1 MTEPFSMDAPGG
13 LLERLRSL
21 TADRAR
27 DEVRVPA
34 DYRSRNRALEDP
46 YQENRKRIADEYQ
59 ARKASTEA
67 EFAATKQSITDQFKI
82 DHGNAKKEYEDAQ
95 SAVADRFEEAER
107 ACKKEYQ
114 EAHWEA
120 TTIFD
125 ASKDKPAQRLQEITD
140 QLQAGSDELEEFRQ
154 ESVEIFQR
162 RPRWREFPQ
171 PQVPPPVVGGDPF
184 QRFTAAVETA
194 GNQLDSLRG
203 QTVASLFEGVKPL
216 GIFVVM
222 TVLPTVVSASIFF
235 GLDEWYWTA
244 AVFVLTAA
252 LYTGLAVWCWRVA
265 RRESAE
271 GYEAICRTILS
282 AEGDRR
288 LAAAAAKQECERQ
301 TDQIAKKLEDE
312 LAVAKRGFVA
322 ATGELDTRKKKELGE
337 VQRKHPPL
345 ISETV
350 SRRDRQLEEA
360 EESFGRRL
368 NNVQADY
375 ETESVGLREE
385 YQRKMAESEDRF
397 QREWNALVH
406 DWQSGMSRF
415 QSELDELNGSC
426 GLRFPDWNTSDWDD
440 WSAPTEIPRVIRFGH
455 FEVDTSQIEG
465 GIPQAEELERARTE
479 FALPAMLPFPDRSLL
494 LLKATGEGCPR
505 AVTAIQAV
513 MLRMLTS
520 LPPGKVR
527 FTIIDPVGLGE
538 NFSAFMHLAD
548 YDEQLVSSRI
558 WTNNSHIEQ
567 RLANLTEHMETV
579 IQVYLRNEFETIQQY
594 NEFAG
599 EMAEPYRVL
608 VIADFPTNFTEA
620 AARRLRSV
628 VASGARCGVFTL
640 LSVDTKAQMP
650 RGFRLGDLLPHAV
663 SLRWREGRFVWEDP
677 DFENL
682 PLVLESPPDAERFT
696 DVVRDVGSRVEDAD
710 RVEVP
715 FECVVPEATDWWK
728 GDTSSQLDVSLGRA
742 GAMKLQYL
750 SLGRGTSQHVLISG
764 KTGSG
769 KSTLLH
775 ALITNL
781 SLHYGPDQVEFYL
794 VDFKKGVEFKAYATQ
809 RLPHARVIAIES
821 EREFGLSVLEHLDAE
836 LRRRGDLFRN
846 LGVQDLAGFRA
857 AEPDVKLPR
866 VLLIIDEFQELFVED
881 DRIAQSA
888 SLLLDRMVRQGR
900 AFGIHVL
907 LGSQT
912 LAGAY
917 SLARATIGQMAVRIA
932 LQCSEADAH
941 LILSEEN
948 TAARLLTRPGE
959 AIYNDANGLFEGNH
973 PFQVVWL
980 PDNQRETY
988 LRRVHELAVE
998 RGSRVPP
1005 PIVFEGNV
1013 PADPSDNPLLGELLG
1028 ANSWPEPV
1036 RAPKAW
1042 LGSAIAIKDPTVAEF
1057 ARQGGSNLMLVGQ
1070 REEAA
1075 LGVLAASMIS
1085 LAAQDGPPADGEQ
1098 DSRAATFHVL
1108 DGMRPDAPE
1117 AGFFKRIAAAVPQ
1130 PVNIGDV
1137 RKMPQVITE
1146 ISEEVARRE
1155 ESGIEDDPPIYLII
1169 YDLGRFRDLR
1179 KDESDFGFS
1188 SISDDKPPSPSKQFI
1203 KILQEGPAVG
1213 VHVLFWCDTYNNVTR
1228 SLDRQVFHD
1237 VEMRVLFQMNA
1248 TDSSNLI
1255 DSPVAGRLGVHRGIL
1270 YNEGQGSQEKFRPY
1284 GLPSDD
1290 WLAWVRKQ
1298 LAARATKAAAT
1309 SSDRS

>member
-1 MTEPFSMDAPGG
+1 M
-13 LLERLRSL
+13 L

-34 DYRSRNRALEDP
+34 EYRSICRDTEEP
-46 YQENRKRIADEYQ
+46 YQENRTRIADEYQ
-59 ARKASTEA
+59 ARKSSTEA
-67 EFAATKQSITDQFKI
+67 EFASTKELITAQFKL
-82 DHGNAKKEYEDAQ
+82 DHGTAKREYAKVRSEVGNRAEEDEQ
-95 SAVADRFEEAER
+95 
-107 ACKKEYQ
+107 ACNNEYQ
-114 EAHWEA
+114 DAHWQA
-120 TTIFD
+120 TTIFN
-125 ASKDKPAQRLQEITD
+125 AGRDKPAQRLQDITD
-140 QLQAGSDELEEFRQ
+140 RLQAGSDKLEEFRQ
-154 ESVEIFQR
+154 EAVEILR
-162 RPRWREFPQ
+162 RRMQWREYSQ
-171 PQVPPPVVGGDPF
+171 PEVPPPVANGNPF
-184 QRFTAAVETA
+184 DRFSEALETA
-194 GNQLDSLRG
+194 EDQLDSLDG
-203 QTVASLFEGVKPL
+203 QTAAGLFEGATPL
-216 GIFVVM
+216 GIFVLM
-222 TVLPTVVSASIFF
+222 TLVGMVPSCLVF
-235 GLDEWYWTA
+235 GLDGWYWTA
-244 AVFVLTAA
+244 AVFVLTTA
-252 LYTGLAVWCWRVA
+252 LFGGFGVWCWRVA
-265 RRESAE
+265 RQESAE
-271 GYEAICRTILS
+271 GYEAIWRTILS

-288 LAAAAAKQECERQ
+288 LAVAAAKEECKQRTE
-301 TDQIAKKLEDE
+301 QIAKKFEDE
-312 LAVAKRGFVA
+312 LTVAKQRFVA
-322 ATGELDTRKKKELGE
+322 ATSELDSRKKRELQE
-337 VQRKHPPL
+337 VEQKYPSL
-345 ISETV
+345 LSETV
-350 SRRDRQLEEA
+350 SRRDQELEEA
-360 EESFGRRL
+360 EKTYGQRL
-368 NNVQADY
+368 NNIEADY
-375 ETESVGLREE
+375 ETESLRIREE
-385 YQRKMAESEDRF
+385 YQRKMGESEDRF
-397 QREWNALVH
+397 HREWNTLVNG
-406 DWQSGMSRF
+406 WQSGMSRF
-415 QSELDELNGSC
+415 QSELDKLNGSC
-426 GLRFPDWNTSDWDD
+426 DLRFPDWNTSAWDN

-455 FEVDTSQIEG
+455 FEVEMSRVEG
-465 GIPQAEELERARTE
+465 GIPRAEELELARTE
-479 FALPAMLPFPDRSLL
+479 FELPAMLPFPDRSLL
-494 LLKATGEGCPR
+494 LLKATGDGCSR

-520 LPPGKVR
+520 IPPGKVR

-608 VIADFPTNFTEA
+608 VIANFPANFTEEA
-620 AARRLRSV
+620 GRRLRSV
-628 VASGARCGVFTL
+628 IASGARCGVFTL
-640 LSVDTKAQMP
+640 LNVDTKAQMP
-650 RGFRLGDLLPHAV
+650 RGFRLGDLAPDAV
-663 SLRWREGRFVWEDP
+663 SLRWQEGGFVWEDSK
-677 DFENL
+677 FENL
-682 PLVLESPPDAERFT
+682 PLVLQSPPDAERFT
-696 DVVRDVGSRVEDAD
+696 NVVRDVGSRVRDAD

-715 FECVVPEATDWWK
+715 FECVVPEAAEWWK
-728 GDTSSQLDVSLGRA
+728 GDTSSQLDVPLGRA
-742 GAMKLQYL
+742 GAMKLQSL

-781 SLHYGPDQVEFYL
+781 SLYYGPDQVEFYL

-836 LRRRGDLFRN
+836 LKRRGDLFRN
-846 LGVQDLAGFRA
+846 LGVQDLGGFRA
-857 AEPDVKLPR
+857 AEPSVKLPR

-888 SLLLDRMVRQGR
+888 SLLLDRLVRQGR

-980 PDNQRETY
+980 PDNERETY
-988 LRRVHELAVE
+988 LGRMHELAVE
-998 RGSRVPP
+998 RGVQVTR

-1013 PADPSDNPLLGELLG
+1013 PADPSDNRLLGELL
-1028 ANSWPEPV
+1028 AAESWPEPARV
-1036 RAPKAW
+1036 PKAW
-1042 LGSAIAIKDPTVAEF
+1042 LGSAVAIKDPTVAEF

-1070 REEAA
+1070 REEAV
-1075 LGVLAASMIS
+1075 LGIFAAAMIS
-1085 LAAQDGPPADGEQ
+1085 LAAQAGPPSNRGDDAP
-1098 DSRAATFHVL
+1098 AAMFHVL

-1117 AGFFKRIAAAVPQ
+1117 AGFFERIAASIAQ
-1130 PVNIGDV
+1130 PVNIGNV
-1137 RKMPQVITE
+1137 RKMPQVISE
-1146 ISEEVARRE
+1146 IAAEVSRRE
-1155 ESGIEDDPPIYLII
+1155 EADADDDPPIYLII
-1169 YDLGRFRDLR
+1169 HSLGRFRDLR

-1188 SISDDKPPSPSKQFI
+1188 SSSDDKPPSPSKHFV

-1213 VHVLFWCDTYNNVTR
+1213 VHVLLWCDTYNNVTR
-1228 SLDRQVFHD
+1228 SLDRQALHD
-1237 VEMRVLFQMNA
+1237 IEMRVLFQMNA

-1255 DSPVAGRLGVHRGIL
+1255 DSPAAGRLGVHRGIL
-1270 YNEGQGSQEKFRPY
+1270 YHDGQGSQEKFRPY

-1290 WLAWVRKQ
+1290 WLAWVKQ
-1298 LAARATKAAAT
+1298 QLTARSSEAAAT
-1309 SSDRS
+1309 SSDPT

>member
-1 MTEPFSMDAPGG
+1 MTEPFSMDAPGR
-13 LLERLRSL
+13 LLEQLRLL

-27 DEVRVPA
+27 KEVRVPA
-34 DYRSRNRALEDP
+34 DYRSRNRATEDP
-46 YQENRKRIADEYQ
+46 YEEDRKRIADEYQ
-59 ARKASTEA
+59 AKKTSTEA
-67 EFAATKQSITDQFKI
+67 EFAATKQSITDRFKI
-82 DHGNAKKEYEDAQ
+82 DHGKAKREYEDAQ
-95 SAVADRFEEAER
+95 NVVSQRFEETEG

-120 TTIFD
+120 STVFD
-125 ASKDKPAQRLQEITD
+125 ASKDKPAQRLQEIVD
-140 QLQAGSDELEEFRQ
+140 QLQEGSNELEEIR
-154 ESVEIFQR
+154 EEAVEILR
-162 RPRWREFPQ
+162 RRFPWLEFSQ
-171 PQVPPPVVGGDPF
+171 PEVPPPVASGDSLG
-184 QRFTAAVETA
+184 RFTEAIETA
-194 GNQLDSLRG
+194 QDQLDSLRG
-203 QTVASLFEGVKPL
+203 QVAASFLEGVRPL
-216 GIFVVM
+216 GSFILI
-222 TVLPTVVSASIFF
+222 TVLPTVLSAWFIF
-235 GLDEWYWTA
+235 GRDGWPWTA
-244 AVFVLTAA
+244 TVFVLTVA
-252 LYTGLAVWCWRVA
+252 LFTVLTLWCRRVS

-271 GYEAICRTILS
+271 GHEAIWQTILS

-288 LAAAAAKQECERQ
+288 LAIASAKQECERQ
-301 TDQIAKKLEDE
+301 SDQIAKTLEEE
-312 LAVAKRGFVA
+312 LTVAKQKFVA
-322 ATGELDTRKKKELGE
+322 ATAEVDSRKKEEQRE
-337 VQRKHPPL
+337 VEQKYPPIL
-345 ISETV
+345 SETV
-350 SRRDRQLEEA
+350 SRRDRELEEA
-360 EESFGRRL
+360 EKTFGERL
-368 NNVQADY
+368 NNLESDY
-375 ETESVGLREE
+375 DAEKTRLREE
-385 YQRKMAESEDRF
+385 FERTMGESEDRF
-397 QREWNALVH
+397 QREWKALVH

-426 GLRFPDWNTSDWDD
+426 DVRFPDWNTSDWDN
-440 WSAPTEIPRVIRFGH
+440 WSAPAEIPRVIRFGH
-455 FEVDTSQIEG
+455 FDVDTAQIEG
-465 GIPQAEELERARTE
+465 GIPEAEELVRDRTE
-479 FALPAMLPFPDRSLL
+479 FALPALLPFPDRSLL
-494 LLKATGEGCPR
+494 LLKASGEGCPQ
-505 AVTAIQAV
+505 AVTTIQAV

-558 WTNNSHIEQ
+558 WTNNSHIER

-608 VIADFPTNFTEA
+608 VIANFPANFTEEA
-620 AARRLRSV
+620 GRRLRSV

-640 LSVDTKAQMP
+640 LSVDTKAQVP
-650 RGFRLGDLLPHAV
+650 RGFHLGDLLPHAV
-663 SLRWREGRFVWEDP
+663 SLCWREGRFVWEDP
-677 DFENL
+677 AFENL
-682 PLVLESPPDAERFT
+682 PLVLESPPEADRFT

-715 FECVVPEATDWWK
+715 FECVVPEASEWWK
-728 GDTSSQLDVSLGRA
+728 GDTSSQLDVPLGRA

-781 SLHYGPDQVEFYL
+781 AIHYGPDQVEFYL

-809 RLPHARVIAIES
+809 QLPHARVIAIES

-836 LRRRGDLFRN
+836 LKKRGDLFRN
-846 LGVQDLAGFRA
+846 LGVQDLGGFRA
-857 AEPDVKLPR
+857 ARPDVELPR

-881 DRIAQSA
+881 DRIAQTA
-888 SLLLDRMVRQGR
+888 SLLLDRLVRQGR

-912 LAGAY
+912 LAGSY

-988 LRRVHELAVE
+988 LSRVNDLAVE
-998 RGSRVPP
+998 RGCKVSP

-1013 PADPSDNPLLGELLG
+1013 AADPSDNRLLGELLG
-1028 ANSWPEPV
+1028 AESWPEPV
-1036 RAPKAW
+1036 RAPQAW
-1042 LGSAIAIKDPTVAEF
+1042 LGSAVAIKDPTVAEF

-1070 REEAA
+1070 DEESA

-1085 LAAQDGPPADGEQ
+1085 LASQDGPPSNGEKE
-1098 DSRAATFHVL
+1098 SRAATFHIL
-1108 DGMRPDAPE
+1108 DGMRPDDPE
-1117 AGFFKRIAAAVPQ
+1117 AGFFNRIAAAIPQ
-1130 PVNIGDV
+1130 PVTIGDI
-1137 RKMPQVITE
+1137 RKMPEVIGE
-1146 ISEEVARRE
+1146 IAEEVTRRE
-1155 ESGIEDDPPIYLII
+1155 ESGIDTDPPIYLII
-1169 YDLGRFRDLR
+1169 YDLGRFRELR

-1188 SISDDKPPSPSKQFI
+1188 SMSDDKPPSPSKQFV
-1203 KILQEGPAVG
+1203 KILQEGPPVG
-1213 VHVLFWCDTYNNVTR
+1213 VHVLFWCDTYNNVIR
-1228 SLDRQVFHD
+1228 SLDRQVLHD

-1255 DSPVAGRLGVHRGIL
+1255 DSPAAGRLGVHRGIL
-1270 YNEGQGSQEKFRPY
+1270 YHGGQGSQEKFRPY
-1284 GLPSDD
+1284 GQPSND
-1290 WLAWVRKQ
+1290 WLARVTKQ
-1298 LAARATKAAAT
+1298 LAGRASRAGAT
-1309 SSDRS
+1309 

>member
-1 MTEPFSMDAPGG
+1 MTEPFSMDAPGE

-34 DYRSRNRALEDP
+34 EYRSRNRATEDP

-67 EFAATKQSITDQFKI
+67 EFTSTKQGITTQFKI
-82 DHGNAKKEYEDAQ
+82 DHGNGKKGYEDAQ
-95 SAVADRFEEAER
+95 SAVTNRSEEADR

-125 ASKDKPAQRLQEITD
+125 ASKDKPAQRLQELTN
-140 QLQAGSDELEEFRQ
+140 QLQAGSDELEEIRQ
-154 ESVEIFQR
+154 EAVQILQR
-162 RPRWREFPQ
+162 RLQWREFPQ
-171 PQVPPPVVGGDPF
+171 PLMPPPIANGNPF
-184 QRFTAAVETA
+184 ERFTAAVEIA
-194 GNQLDSLRG
+194 RDQLDSLQG
-203 QTVASLFEGVKPL
+203 QTVASLFEGAKPL
-216 GIFVVM
+216 GIFVLM
-222 TVLPTVVSASIFF
+222 TVVTVVPTWFTF
-235 GLDEWYWTA
+235 GLDGWYWTA
-244 AVFVLTAA
+244 AVFVLTVA
-252 LYTGLAVWCWRVA
+252 LFSGLTVWCWRVA
-265 RRESAE
+265 QRESVEA
-271 GYEAICRTILS
+271 YEAIWRTILS

-288 LAAAAAKQECERQ
+288 LAIAAAKQECKRQ
-301 TDQIAKKLEDE
+301 TEQIAKKLEDE
-312 LAVAKRGFVA
+312 LAVAKQKFVA
-322 ATGELDTRKKKELGE
+322 ITGETDSRKKKELQE
-337 VQRKHPPL
+337 VEQKYPPL
-345 ISETV
+345 LSETV

-360 EESFGRRL
+360 EKTFGLRL
-368 NNVQADY
+368 NSIESDY
-375 ETESVGLREE
+375 ETESVRLREE

-397 QREWNALVH
+397 QREWNALVR

-426 GLRFPDWNTSDWDD
+426 DLRFPDWNASDWGN

-465 GIPQAEELERARTE
+465 GIPQAEELTRDRTE
-479 FALPAMLPFPDRSLL
+479 FSLPAMLPFPDRSLL
-494 LLKATGEGCPR
+494 LLKASGEGCPR

-608 VIADFPTNFTEA
+608 VIANFPANFTEEA
-620 AARRLRSV
+620 GRRLRSV

-663 SLRWREGRFVWEDP
+663 SLRWREGRFVWEDR

-715 FECVVPEATDWWK
+715 FECVVPEASDWWK
-728 GDTSSQLDVSLGRA
+728 GDTSSQLDVPLGRA

-781 SLHYGPDQVEFYL
+781 ALHYDPDQIEFYL

-857 AEPDVKLPR
+857 AEPGVKLPR
-866 VLLIIDEFQELFVED
+866 VLLVIDEFQELFVED

-888 SLLLDRMVRQGR
+888 SLLLDRLVRQGR

-917 SLARATIGQMAVRIA
+917 SLPRATIGQMAVRIA

-959 AIYNDANGLFEGNH
+959 AIYNDTNGLFEGNH

-980 PDNQRETY
+980 PDDQRETY
-988 LRRVHELAVE
+988 LSRIQELAVE
-998 RGSRVPP
+998 RGSQFPP

-1013 PADPSDNPLLGELLG
+1013 PADPSDNRLLGELLG
-1028 ANSWPEPV
+1028 ADSWPDPV

-1042 LGSAIAIKDPTVAEF
+1042 LGSAVAIKDPSVAEF
-1057 ARQGGSNLMLVGQ
+1057 ARQGGSNLMLVGH

-1075 LGVLAASMIS
+1075 LGVLATSMIS
-1085 LAAQDGPPADGEQ
+1085 LAAQDL
-1098 DSRAATFHVL
+1098 RATFHVL

-1117 AGFFKRIAAAVPQ
+1117 TGFYKRIAAATAQ
-1130 PVNIGDV
+1130 PVSISGV
-1137 RKMPQVITE
+1137 RKMPQVIAE
-1146 ISEEVARRE
+1146 IAAEVARRE
-1155 ESGIEDDPPIYLII
+1155 ESGIDDDPPIYLVIH
-1169 YDLGRFRDLR
+1169 DLGRFRELR

-1188 SISDDKPPSPSKQFI
+1188 SMSDDKPPSPSKQFV

-1213 VHVLFWCDTYNNVTR
+1213 VHVLFWCDTYNNVAR
-1228 SLDRQVFHD
+1228 SLDRQVLHD

-1255 DSPVAGRLGVHRGIL
+1255 DSPAAGRLGVHRGIL
-1270 YNEGQGSQEKFRPY
+1270 YKEGQGSQEKFRPY

-1290 WLAWVRKQ
+1290 WLDWVKKQ
-1298 LAARATKAAAT
+1298 LAARASKAAAT